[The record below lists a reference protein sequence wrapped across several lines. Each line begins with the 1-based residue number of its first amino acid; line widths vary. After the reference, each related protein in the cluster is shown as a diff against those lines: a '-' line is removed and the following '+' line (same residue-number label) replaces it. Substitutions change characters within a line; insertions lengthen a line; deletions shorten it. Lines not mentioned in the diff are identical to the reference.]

1 MLKSIIQL
9 YLKLIITPDKGWVEI
24 AGRQRSHQDFL
35 NNFLYPIFGAIS
47 ITTFAGAMWMG
58 SASDLNNALKEVIV
72 VIVSLFGGFYIASY
86 IVGVM
91 YLKYEQI
98 RENELVQQF
107 VGYSSIVVYLLYF
120 VMPLLPG
127 FELLW
132 LFVVYS
138 FYLVFYGV
146 NVFLNIPEQ
155 YRTKFILVSAA
166 AIVFSPFAINFLLS
180 LLV

>member
-1 MLKSIIQL
+1 
-9 YLKLIITPDKGWVEI
+9 
-24 AGRQRSHQDFL
+24 
-35 NNFLYPIFGAIS
+35 
-47 ITTFAGAMWMG
+47 
-58 SASDLNNALKEVIV
+58 
-72 VIVSLFGGFYIASY
+72 
-86 IVGVM
+86 M

-98 RENELVQQF
+98 RENELVKQF